1 MENASKALLMAGGIL
16 ISLII
21 IGALL
26 LMFNQLGAFQK
37 SQTSSEKDSQLATFN
52 QDFARYADETSL
64 KGVDIISLANKVV
77 DYNKKS
83 GITNSV
89 NYDQKITL
97 KIKMNNFVSKHGKN
111 IDNRKDCLFSGV
123 LYTIEGDNSNTN
135 QFYKVINYYSDLEAR
150 YGLKILQLLSSNY
163 DTIEKENTK
172 ADKEKKIKEI
182 AGKPIIDKDG
192 NSITEENV
200 SDYREYSEFK
210 TSTFKTL
217 GTPKYKEGQ
226 ISELSFEFVE

>member
-26 LMFNQLGAFQK
+26 LMFNQLGTFQK

-97 KIKMNNFVSKHGKN
+97 NVDLNGFSSSYLFKNTSSIVITDNNNK
-111 IDNRKDCLFSGV
+111 LM
-123 LYTIEGDNSNTN
+123 
-135 QFYKVINYYSDLEAR
+135 
-150 YGLKILQLLSSNY
+150 
-163 DTIEKENTK
+163 
-172 ADKEKKIKEI
+172 
-182 AGKPIIDKDG
+182 
-192 NSITEENV
+192 
-200 SDYREYSEFK
+200 
-210 TSTFKTL
+210 
-217 GTPKYKEGQ
+217 
-226 ISELSFEFVE
+226 

>member
-26 LMFNQLGAFQK
+26 LMFNQLGTFQK

-97 KIKMNNFVSKHGKN
+97 NVDLNGFSSSYLFKNTSSIVITDNNNKLMQAINKFSSLEKKYTLETMLKLKSNISNLENGTTTIQEATGGKIKNDAGIEISDIYQYME
-111 IDNRKDCLFSGV
+111 
-123 LYTIEGDNSNTN
+123 YT
-135 QFYKVINYYSDLEAR
+135 
-150 YGLKILQLLSSNY
+150 
-163 DTIEKENTK
+163 
-172 ADKEKKIKEI
+172 
-182 AGKPIIDKDG
+182 
-192 NSITEENV
+192 
-200 SDYREYSEFK
+200 EFK
-210 TSTFKTL
+210 EATFKPV
-217 GTPKYKEGQ
+217 GNPEYENGQ
-226 ISELSFEFVE
+226 ISKLSFKFVK